1 MEEVARRW
9 RNERRWRGWR
19 RLAIVGSRQWR
30 RRSTGDSGDGGWVA
44 AGGGKEEEEERASSD
59 AGEISLL
66 KMQQDRGKAGGL
78 RD

>member
-1 MEEVARRW
+1 MLPVLWVLNKYAVCKEE
-9 RNERRWRGWR
+9 E
-19 RLAIVGSRQWR
+19 
-30 RRSTGDSGDGGWVA
+30 
-44 AGGGKEEEEERASSD
+44 EEEEERASSD